1 MAIVLTVAMVSSS
14 KSWFLCACAFVPG
27 ANLAPSNEVASA
39 TNFPVRQICVNFC
52 NNRAFLCTS
61 MKLGKLAECYPINNI
76 GSGAILN
83 LTFGD
88 LYELINLIIMYTI
101 N

>member
-1 MAIVLTVAMVSSS
+1 
-14 KSWFLCACAFVPG
+14 
-27 ANLAPSNEVASA
+27 
-39 TNFPVRQICVNFC
+39 
-52 NNRAFLCTS
+52 

-76 GSGAILN
+76 RSGAILN